1 MLINFMNTTFYLLKS
16 FRIFLFPFSLLA
28 WVYIKARNWLYDK
41 GYLKSVSFNLPLICI
56 GNISVGGTGKS
67 PMVEYLVRMLQPQYK
82 VATLSR
88 GYKRKTKGY
97 ALANEATTALEI
109 GDEPMQFHLK
119 FPDIPVAV
127 GEQRLEAIPQLLH
140 DRPETEVV
148 LLDDAFQHRAIKAGL
163 NILLTDY
170 NNRYTEDWYLPT
182 GDLRDNKSSAHR
194 AQVIIVTKCPPE
206 LTEAER
212 GRILNELKPVAVQSV
227 FFSCIVYDTPY
238 HIITRKPFQLH
249 PGCEVLLVTGI
260 ANPKAIKHYIELR
273 VKAYLEKNY
282 SDHHI
287 FTIDDLKEMK
297 ERYGRLQGQENLIIT
312 TEKDAVRL
320 LKYEKE
326 LVHFPLYVLPVQHQI
341 KFGEEEKLREIVLR
355 FIQSFPNPASP
366 NPSEGGA
373 HT

>member
-1 MLINFMNTTFYLLKS
+1 MNSSFYLFKS

-28 WVYIKARNWLYDK
+28 WVYIKVRNWMYDK
-41 GYLKSVSFNLPLICI
+41 GYFKSVSFNLPVICI

-67 PMVEYLVRMLQPQYK
+67 PMVEYLVRMLMPQYK

-97 ALANEATTALEI
+97 ALANAATTALEI

-163 NILLTDY
+163 SILLTDY
-170 NNRYTEDWYLPT
+170 NNLYTQDWYLPT

-194 AQVIIVTKCPPE
+194 ADVIIVTKCPPE
-206 LTEAER
+206 LSMEEKNH
-212 GRILNELKPVAVQSV
+212 ILNDLKPVPAQHV
-227 FFSCIVYDTPY
+227 FFSCINYEKLY
-238 HIITRKPFQLH
+238 HITTGEVIDLNPN
-249 PGCEVLLVTGI
+249 CEALLVSGI

-273 VKAYLEKNY
+273 VKAYQEKIY

-297 ERYGRLQGQENLIIT
+297 ERLGRLQGHPNIIIT

-320 LKYEKE
+320 LKFEKE
-326 LVHFPLYVLPVQHQI
+326 LAGIPLYVLPVQHQI
-341 KFGEEEKLREIVLR
+341 KFDQANKFKEIVLQ
-355 FIQSFPNPASP
+355 FIQTFKIIDNGQLTM
-366 NPSEGGA
+366 NN
-373 HT
+373 

>member
-1 MLINFMNTTFYLLKS
+1 MQLYNMNSTFYLLKS

-28 WVYIKARNWLYDK
+28 WVYIKVRNWLYDK
-41 GYLKSVSFNLPLICI
+41 GYFKSVSFNLPVICV

-67 PMVEYLVRMLQPQYK
+67 PMIEYLVRMLMPKYK

-97 ALANEATTALEI
+97 ALANAETTALEI

-119 FPDIPVAV
+119 FPHIPVAV

-140 DRPETEVV
+140 DRAETGVI

-170 NNRYTEDWYLPT
+170 NNLYTQDWYLPT

-194 AQVIIVTKCPPE
+194 ADVIIVTKCPPE
-206 LTEAER
+206 LSAGER
-212 GRILNELKPVAVQSV
+212 NRILNDLKPGPAQSV
-227 FFSCIVYDTPY
+227 FFSCIIYEKLY
-238 HIITRKPFQLH
+238 HIRTGEQIDLDPN
-249 PGCEVLLVTGI
+249 CEALLVSGI

-273 VKAYLEKNY
+273 VKVYQEKIY

-287 FTIDDLKEMK
+287 FTIDDLKDIK
-297 ERYGRLQGQENLIIT
+297 ERLSHLQGHPNIIIT

-320 LKYEKE
+320 LKFEKE
-326 LVHFPLYVLPVQHQI
+326 LTHLPLYVLPVQHQLI
-341 KFGEEEKLREIVLR
+341 FGEAEKFKEIVLR
-355 FIQSFPNPASP
+355 FIQSFSK
-366 NPSEGGA
+366 
-373 HT
+373 T